1 NLCRSCPAL
10 TACTAWVASLPPR
23 KQPPGVR
30 RRTAQHPDTTTTTK
44 GDHRMTTSAD
54 GSASTAP
61 HQTPSPP
68 TDEQALAA
76 LQAAALGLLL
86 AGLANDGRLAT
97 EVERMIAAGAKVTA
111 GVLGFMTAAAANGY
125 EYEHGSREAAIDA
138 VSADLAAV
146 LLTAGEKS

>member
-1 NLCRSCPAL
+1 
-10 TACTAWVASLPPR
+10 
-23 KQPPGVR
+23 
-30 RRTAQHPDTTTTTK
+30 
-44 GDHRMTTSAD
+44 MTTSAD

-138 VSADLAAV
+138 VAADRAAV